1 MVYEDLRG
9 LIQKYSLMFVDVFIG
24 ILNHWTLLVEF
35 PDIEN
40 LDSHQKVPLT
50 AYGRPGTWSVF
61 ASLLG

>member
-1 MVYEDLRG
+1 
-9 LIQKYSLMFVDVFIG
+9 MFVDVFIG